1 MKKDITQGKKKK
13 SKNFNEVEDIPKGMY
28 KGTSLNNEKREQLLS
43 MADDPKVPMKY
54 RKIIQLVAKGYSLKD
69 SAKLM
74 GYSPKYGSKIA
85 NNLVKYSLK
94 NEKLVKKAYKV
105 IEDMASNKPK
115 LKKIKSDGTKVYAY
129 PTHGHQ
135 LKAAEMVYERYEP
148 TIKNPLIQL
157 NQQLSPIDLSKYKL
171 VPKDDE
177 EGVVVVDV
185 EQG

>member
-1 MKKDITQGKKKK
+1 MKVNKMRIERIKLLDESKGDFTDKEKKFIKLIKK
-13 SKNFNEVEDIPKGMY
+13 GLSIKEATLSLGYGINKGQ
-28 KGTSLNNEKREQLLS
+28 RE
-43 MADDPKVPMKY
+43 AVK
-54 RKIIQLVAKGYSLKD
+54 
-69 SAKLM
+69 
-74 GYSPKYGSKIA
+74 
-85 NNLVKYSLK
+85 LVKYSLK

-115 LKKIKSDGTKVYAY
+115 LKKIKSDGTKVYVY

-135 LKAAEMVYERYEP
+135 LKAAEMVYDRYEP
-148 TIKNPLIQL
+148 TIKSPLIQL

-177 EGVVVVDV
+177 EGVVVIEG